1 LATSNSSLWRI
12 EQGRA
17 LNSLLLALQRLAQL
31 QRQSLDRH
39 ELAASL
45 ALVGT
50 MTLNPIQTLKN
61 LKSKL
66 NWKTVQW
73 LSSTLT
79 DPSHLPC
86 LAFNLQGEC
95 RVLRSFNSQSQW
107 VFEGADGET
116 THHSLA
122 SFTLAKINFKLPFD
136 RSISPVWRLIKLE
149 VLKHKGTLID
159 VCLSGVMLNFIAL
172 GISFYSMQIYDRV
185 VPTGASATLWVLSLG
200 VFGAIVFEWLA
211 KTLRSDLNE
220 KIIEAVDQ
228 RLGREVFLRLLN
240 VRLDKL
246 PSSVGSLAGQ
256 LKAYESVR
264 TFLTSSATQLLIDA
278 PFAIV
283 FAFTLMAVAGW
294 LALIPVVFLLLSAWT
309 GLRGLREIENR
320 SHQVALA
327 NMRKTGLLVEAI
339 EGAETLK
346 SGQGGWRQLSL
357 WQNISDTARGEE
369 LRLRH
374 ISESSQHQ
382 LQALQQLAY
391 VAMVATGA
399 LMVAKGELS
408 MGSLIAC
415 SILSSRILQPIAALP
430 SQLIQ
435 WGFCKSALQGLDQI
449 WHLPDDHHGQ
459 SPVVLDAV
467 QGHYALKEVV
477 YGYGPQAALK
487 VAKLNIRGGEKIGV
501 LGPIGAGKTTLL
513 RLLSGM
519 YKPQVGDIT
528 LDGVDLAFIAKP
540 LLAEQLGY
548 LQQEGRLFEG
558 TLRDNLLVG
567 MTDPGDEILKAVAL
581 QTGLQHAVLANHPLG
596 FDLPIQEGGQGLS
609 GGQRQLVN
617 LTRVFLR
624 RPRIWL
630 MDEPTAAMDRQLA
643 DHVTN
648 ALKQALRPQDTLVLV
663 THKPEMLTLVDR
675 LVVIAKHEIFLDGP
689 KEQVIRQL
697 QT

>member
-1 LATSNSSLWRI
+1 M
-12 EQGRA
+12 
-17 LNSLLLALQRLAQL
+17 

-39 ELAASL
+39 ALLASFELAAAM
-45 ALVGT
+45 ALT
-50 MTLNPIQTLKN
+50 PSKTLEN
-61 LKSKL
+61 LKSRL
-66 NWKTVQW
+66 NWKSIHW
-73 LSSTLT
+73 LNSDNI
-79 DPSHLPC
+79 DPSQLPC
-86 LAFNLQGEC
+86 LALDTQGGW
-95 RVLRSFNSQSQW
+95 RVLRSFNSQAQW
-107 VFEGADGET
+107 VFEGVDGET

-122 SFTLAKINFKLPFD
+122 QFWLVEINFNLPFD
-136 RSISPVWRLIKLE
+136 RSTSPVWRLIKLE
-149 VLKHKGTLID
+149 VQKHKSTLID
-159 VCLSGVMLNFIAL
+159 VCLSGVMLNLIAL

-185 VPTGASATLWVLSLG
+185 IPTGASATLYVLSLG
-200 VFGAIVFEWLA
+200 VVGAIVFEWLA
-211 KTLRSDLNE
+211 KTLRSNLNE

-246 PSSVGSLAGQ
+246 PNSVGSLAGQ

-264 TFLTSSATQLLIDA
+264 AFLTSSATQMLIDA

-283 FAFTLMAVAGW
+283 FTLTLMAVAGW
-294 LALIPVVFLLLSAWT
+294 LALIPVVFLLLSVWT

-357 WQNISDTARGEE
+357 WQNISDAAREEE

-391 VAMVATGA
+391 VAMVAIGA
-399 LMVAKGELS
+399 LMVTKGELS

-435 WGFCKSALQGLDQI
+435 WGFCKSALTGLDQI
-449 WHLPDDHHGQ
+449 WHLPDDHQGQ
-459 SPVVLDAV
+459 PPVVLESV
-467 QGHYALKEVV
+467 QGHFALKEVV
-477 YGYGPQAALK
+477 YGYGPLAALK
-487 VAKLNIRGGEKIGV
+487 VAKLNISSGEKIGI

-519 YKPQVGDIT
+519 YKPQLGEIT
-528 LDGVDLAFIAKP
+528 LDGVDLTCIAKP

-548 LQQEGRLFEG
+548 LQQEGRLFAG

-567 MTDPGDEILKAVAL
+567 MTDPGDEILKGVAL
-581 QTGLQHAVLANHPLG
+581 QTGLHHAVLVNHPLG
-596 FDLPIQEGGQGLS
+596 FDMPIQEGGQGLS

-648 ALKQALRPQDTLVLV
+648 AFKQALRPQDTLVLV

-675 LVVIAKHEIFLDGP
+675 LVVIAKHEVLLDGP

-697 QT
+697 HA

>member
-1 LATSNSSLWRI
+1 
-12 EQGRA
+12 
-17 LNSLLLALQRLAQL
+17 
-31 QRQSLDRH
+31 
-39 ELAASL
+39 
-45 ALVGT
+45 
-50 MTLNPIQTLKN
+50 
-61 LKSKL
+61 
-66 NWKTVQW
+66 
-73 LSSTLT
+73 
-79 DPSHLPC
+79 
-86 LAFNLQGEC
+86 
-95 RVLRSFNSQSQW
+95 
-107 VFEGADGET
+107 
-116 THHSLA
+116 
-122 SFTLAKINFKLPFD
+122 
-136 RSISPVWRLIKLE
+136 
-149 VLKHKGTLID
+149 
-159 VCLSGVMLNFIAL
+159 
-172 GISFYSMQIYDRV
+172 
-185 VPTGASATLWVLSLG
+185 
-200 VFGAIVFEWLA
+200 
-211 KTLRSDLNE
+211 LNE

-246 PSSVGSLAGQ
+246 PNSVGSLAGQ

-264 TFLTSSATQLLIDA
+264 AFLTSSATQMLIDA

-283 FAFTLMAVAGW
+283 FTLTLMAVAGW
-294 LALIPVVFLLLSAWT
+294 LALIPVVFLLLSVWT

-357 WQNISDTARGEE
+357 WQNISDAAREEE

-382 LQALQQLAY
+382 LQVLQQLAY
-391 VAMVATGA
+391 VAMVAIGA

-435 WGFCKSALQGLDQI
+435 WGFCKSALTGLDQI
-449 WHLPDDHHGQ
+449 WHLPDDHQGQ
-459 SPVVLDAV
+459 PPVVLESV
-467 QGHYALKEVV
+467 QGHFALKEVV
-477 YGYGPQAALK
+477 YGYGPLAALK
-487 VAKLNIRGGEKIGV
+487 VAKLNISSGEKIGI

-519 YKPQVGDIT
+519 YKPQLGEIT
-528 LDGVDLAFIAKP
+528 LDGVDLTCIAKP

-548 LQQEGRLFEG
+548 LQQEGRLFAG

-567 MTDPGDEILKAVAL
+567 MTDPGDEILKGVAL
-581 QTGLQHAVLANHPLG
+581 QTGLHHAVLVNHPLG
-596 FDLPIQEGGQGLS
+596 FDMPIQEGGQGLS

-648 ALKQALRPQDTLVLV
+648 AFKQALRPQDTLVLV

-675 LVVIAKHEIFLDGP
+675 LVVIAKHEVLLDGP
-689 KEQVIRQL
+689 KDQVLRQL
-697 QT
+697 HA

>member
-1 LATSNSSLWRI
+1 MSSL
-12 EQGRA
+12 QA
-17 LNSLLLALQRLAQL
+17 AVQRLAQL
-31 QRQSLDRH
+31 QRRSLDRH
-39 ELAASL
+39 ELAANIELLKATSL
-45 ALVGT
+45 T
-50 MTLNPIQTLKN
+50 PRKTLES

-66 NWKTVQW
+66 NWKSVHW
-73 LSSTLT
+73 LKNASV

-86 LAFNLQGEC
+86 LALDHHGEW
-95 RVLRSFNSQSQW
+95 RVLQSFNSQAQW
-107 VFEGADGET
+107 VFEGSDGET
-116 THHSLA
+116 THHSLIKFA
-122 SFTLAKINFKLPFD
+122 LAKINFNIPFE
-136 RSISPVWRLIKLE
+136 RSTSPVWHLIKGE
-149 VLKHKGTLID
+149 VQKHKSTLID
-159 VCLSGVMLNFIAL
+159 VCLSGIMLNFIAL

-200 VFGAIVFEWLA
+200 VVGAIVFEWLA
-211 KTLRSDLNE
+211 KTLRSNLNE
-220 KIIEAVDQ
+220 KVIEAVDQ
-228 RLGREVFLRLLN
+228 RLGREVFMRFLS

-246 PSSVGSLAGQ
+246 PQSVGSLAGQ

-264 TFLTSSATQLLIDA
+264 AFLTSSATQMLIDA

-283 FAFTLMAVAGW
+283 FTLTLVAIAGW
-294 LALIPVVFLLLSAWT
+294 LALIPFLFLILSLWT
-309 GLRGLREIENR
+309 GLRGLLEIENR

-327 NMRKTGLLVEAI
+327 NMRKTGLLVEVI

-346 SGQGGWRQLSL
+346 SGQGGWRQLSH
-357 WQNISDTARGEE
+357 WQNISDTAREEE

-391 VAMVATGA
+391 VAMVAIGA
-399 LMVAKGELS
+399 LMVSKGELS

-435 WGFCKSALQGLDQI
+435 WGYCKSALQGLDQI
-449 WHLPDDHHGQ
+449 WGLPDDHHGQ
-459 SPVVLDAV
+459 TPVVLQSV
-467 QGHYALKEVV
+467 EGHFALNDVV
-477 YGYGPQAALK
+477 YGYGPQAVLK
-487 VAKLNIRGGEKIGV
+487 VAKLNIKSGEKIGV

-519 YKPQVGDIT
+519 YKPQAGDIT

-540 LLAEQLGY
+540 LLVEQVGY

-567 MTDPGDEILKAVAL
+567 MSDPGDEILKGVAL
-581 QTGLQHAVLANHPLG
+581 QTGLHQAVLASHPLG
-596 FDLPIQEGGQGLS
+596 FDLPIQEGGMGLS

-648 ALKQALRPQDTLVLV
+648 AFKQALRPQDTLIMV

-675 LVVIAKHEIFLDGP
+675 LVVIAKHEVLLDGP
-689 KEQVIRQL
+689 KDQVLRQL
-697 QT
+697 HA

>member
-1 LATSNSSLWRI
+1 MHW
-12 EQGRA
+12 
-17 LNSLLLALQRLAQL
+17 LNS
-31 QRQSLDRH
+31 D
-39 ELAASL
+39 
-45 ALVGT
+45 
-50 MTLNPIQTLKN
+50 NI
-61 LKSKL
+61 
-66 NWKTVQW
+66 
-73 LSSTLT
+73 
-79 DPSHLPC
+79 DPSQLPC
-86 LAFNLQGEC
+86 LVLDTQGKW
-95 RVLRSFNSQSQW
+95 RVLRSFNSQAQW
-107 VFEGADGET
+107 VFEGVNGET
-116 THHSLA
+116 SHHSLA
-122 SFTLAKINFKLPFD
+122 QFWLVKINFNLPFD
-136 RSISPVWRLIKLE
+136 RSTSPVWRLIKLE
-149 VLKHKGTLID
+149 VQKHKSTLID
-159 VCLSGVMLNFIAL
+159 VCLSGVMLNLIAL

-185 VPTGASATLWVLSLG
+185 IPTGASATLYVLSLG
-200 VFGAIVFEWLA
+200 VVGAIVFEWLA
-211 KTLRSDLNE
+211 KTLRSNLNE

-246 PSSVGSLAGQ
+246 PNSVGSLAGQ

-264 TFLTSSATQLLIDA
+264 AFLTSSATQMLIDA

-283 FAFTLMAVAGW
+283 FTLTLMAVAGW
-294 LALIPVVFLLLSAWT
+294 LALIPVVFLLLSVWT

-357 WQNISDTARGEE
+357 WQNISDVAREEE

-382 LQALQQLAY
+382 LQVLQQLAY
-391 VAMVATGA
+391 VAIVAIGA

-435 WGFCKSALQGLDQI
+435 WGFCKSALTGLDQI
-449 WHLPDDHHGQ
+449 WHLPDDHQGQ
-459 SPVVLDAV
+459 PPVVLESV
-467 QGHYALKEVV
+467 QGHFALKEVV
-477 YGYGPQAALK
+477 YGYGPLAALK
-487 VAKLNIRGGEKIGV
+487 VAKLNISSGEKIGI

-519 YKPQVGDIT
+519 YKPQLGEIT
-528 LDGVDLAFIAKP
+528 LDGVDLAYIAKP

-548 LQQEGRLFEG
+548 LQQEGRLFAG

-567 MTDPGDEILKAVAL
+567 MTDPGDEILKGVAL
-581 QTGLQHAVLANHPLG
+581 QTGLHHAVLVNHPLG
-596 FDLPIQEGGQGLS
+596 FDMPIQEGGQGLS

-648 ALKQALRPQDTLVLV
+648 AFKQALRPQDTLVLV

-675 LVVIAKHEIFLDGP
+675 LVVIAKHEVLLDGP

-697 QT
+697 HA

>member
-1 LATSNSSLWRI
+1 MHW
-12 EQGRA
+12 
-17 LNSLLLALQRLAQL
+17 LNS
-31 QRQSLDRH
+31 D
-39 ELAASL
+39 
-45 ALVGT
+45 
-50 MTLNPIQTLKN
+50 NI
-61 LKSKL
+61 
-66 NWKTVQW
+66 
-73 LSSTLT
+73 
-79 DPSHLPC
+79 DPSELPC
-86 LAFNLQGEC
+86 LALDTQGGW
-95 RVLRSFNSQSQW
+95 RVLRSFNSQAQW
-107 VFEGADGET
+107 VFEGVDGET

-122 SFTLAKINFKLPFD
+122 QFWLAKINFNLPFD
-136 RSISPVWRLIKLE
+136 RSTSPVWRLIKLE
-149 VLKHKGTLID
+149 VQKHKSTLID
-159 VCLSGVMLNFIAL
+159 VCLSGVMLNLIAL

-185 VPTGASATLWVLSLG
+185 IPTGASATLYVLSLG
-200 VFGAIVFEWLA
+200 VVGAIVFEWLA
-211 KTLRSDLNE
+211 KTLRSNLNE

-246 PSSVGSLAGQ
+246 PNSVGSLAGQ
-256 LKAYESVR
+256 VKAYESVR
-264 TFLTSSATQLLIDA
+264 AFLTSSATQMLIDA

-283 FAFTLMAVAGW
+283 FTLTLMAVAGW
-294 LALIPVVFLLLSAWT
+294 LALIPVAFLLLSLWT

-357 WQNISDTARGEE
+357 WQNISDVAREEE

-382 LQALQQLAY
+382 LQVLQQLAY
-391 VAMVATGA
+391 VAMVAIGA

-435 WGFCKSALQGLDQI
+435 WGFCKSALTGLDQI
-449 WHLPDDHHGQ
+449 WHLPDDHQGQ
-459 SPVVLDAV
+459 PPVVLESV
-467 QGHYALKEVV
+467 QGHFALKEVV
-477 YGYGPQAALK
+477 YGYGPLAALK
-487 VAKLNIRGGEKIGV
+487 VAKLNISSGEKIGI

-519 YKPQVGDIT
+519 YKPQLGEIT
-528 LDGVDLAFIAKP
+528 LDGVDLAYIAKP

-548 LQQEGRLFEG
+548 LQQEGRLFAG

-567 MTDPGDEILKAVAL
+567 MTDPGDEILKGVAL
-581 QTGLQHAVLANHPLG
+581 QTGLHHAVLANHPLG

-643 DHVTN
+643 DHVTH
-648 ALKQALRPQDTLVLV
+648 AFKQALRPQDTLVLV

-675 LVVIAKHEIFLDGP
+675 LVVIAKHEVLLDGP
-689 KEQVIRQL
+689 KEQVLRQL
-697 QT
+697 HA

>member
-1 LATSNSSLWRI
+1 MHW
-12 EQGRA
+12 
-17 LNSLLLALQRLAQL
+17 LNS
-31 QRQSLDRH
+31 D
-39 ELAASL
+39 
-45 ALVGT
+45 
-50 MTLNPIQTLKN
+50 NI
-61 LKSKL
+61 
-66 NWKTVQW
+66 
-73 LSSTLT
+73 
-79 DPSHLPC
+79 DPSELPC
-86 LAFNLQGEC
+86 LALDTQGGW
-95 RVLRSFNSQSQW
+95 RVLRSFNSQAQW

-116 THHSLA
+116 SHHSLA
-122 SFTLAKINFKLPFD
+122 QFWLAKINFNLPFD
-136 RSISPVWRLIKLE
+136 RSTSPVWRLIKLE
-149 VLKHKGTLID
+149 VQKHKSTLID
-159 VCLSGVMLNFIAL
+159 VCLSGVMLNLIAL

-185 VPTGASATLWVLSLG
+185 IPTGASATLYVLSLG
-200 VFGAIVFEWLA
+200 VVGAIVFEWLT
-211 KTLRSDLNE
+211 KTLRSNLNE

-246 PSSVGSLAGQ
+246 PNSVGSLAGQ

-264 TFLTSSATQLLIDA
+264 AFLTSSATQMLIDA

-283 FAFTLMAVAGW
+283 FTLTLMAVAGW
-294 LALIPVVFLLLSAWT
+294 LALIPVVFLLLSVWT

-357 WQNISDTARGEE
+357 WQNISDAAREEE

-391 VAMVATGA
+391 VAMVAIGA
-399 LMVAKGELS
+399 LMVTKGELS

-435 WGFCKSALQGLDQI
+435 WGFCKSALTGLDQI
-449 WHLPDDHHGQ
+449 WHLPDDHQGQ
-459 SPVVLDAV
+459 PPVVLESV
-467 QGHYALKEVV
+467 QGHFALKEVV
-477 YGYGPQAALK
+477 YGYGPLAALK
-487 VAKLNIRGGEKIGV
+487 VAKLNISSGEKIGI

-519 YKPQVGDIT
+519 YKPQLGEIT
-528 LDGVDLAFIAKP
+528 LDGVDLTCIAKP

-548 LQQEGRLFEG
+548 LQQEGRLFAG

-567 MTDPGDEILKAVAL
+567 MTDPGDEILKGVAL
-581 QTGLQHAVLANHPLG
+581 QTGLHHAVLVNHPLG
-596 FDLPIQEGGQGLS
+596 FDMPIQEGGQGLS

-648 ALKQALRPQDTLVLV
+648 AFKQALRPQDTLVLV

-675 LVVIAKHEIFLDGP
+675 LVVIAKHEVLLDGP

-697 QT
+697 HA

>member
-1 LATSNSSLWRI
+1 
-12 EQGRA
+12 
-17 LNSLLLALQRLAQL
+17 
-31 QRQSLDRH
+31 
-39 ELAASL
+39 
-45 ALVGT
+45 
-50 MTLNPIQTLKN
+50 
-61 LKSKL
+61 
-66 NWKTVQW
+66 
-73 LSSTLT
+73 
-79 DPSHLPC
+79 
-86 LAFNLQGEC
+86 
-95 RVLRSFNSQSQW
+95 
-107 VFEGADGET
+107 
-116 THHSLA
+116 
-122 SFTLAKINFKLPFD
+122 
-136 RSISPVWRLIKLE
+136 
-149 VLKHKGTLID
+149 
-159 VCLSGVMLNFIAL
+159 
-172 GISFYSMQIYDRV
+172 
-185 VPTGASATLWVLSLG
+185 
-200 VFGAIVFEWLA
+200 
-211 KTLRSDLNE
+211 
-220 KIIEAVDQ
+220 
-228 RLGREVFLRLLN
+228 
-240 VRLDKL
+240 
-246 PSSVGSLAGQ
+246 VGSLAGQ

-264 TFLTSSATQLLIDA
+264 AFLTNSATQMLIDL

-283 FAFTLMAVAGW
+283 FTLTLMAIAGW
-294 LALIPVVFLLLSAWT
+294 LALIPILFFSVSTWV
-309 GLRGLREIENR
+309 GLRGLREVENR

-369 LRLRH
+369 LRLRR
-374 ISESSQHQ
+374 ITESSQHQ

-391 VAMVATGA
+391 VAMVAIGA

-449 WHLPDDHHGQ
+449 WRLPDDHHGQ
-459 SPVVLDAV
+459 APVVLQSV
-467 QGHYALKEVV
+467 QGHFALKEVV

-487 VAKLNIRGGEKIGV
+487 VSKLNINSGEKIGI

-519 YKPQVGDIT
+519 YKPQAGDIT

-540 LLAEQLGY
+540 LLAEQVGY

-567 MTDPGDEILKAVAL
+567 MTDPGDDILKGVAL
-581 QTGLQHAVLANHPLG
+581 QTGLHHAVLANHPLG

-648 ALKQALRPQDTLVLV
+648 AFKQALRPQDTLILV
-663 THKPEMLTLVDR
+663 THKPEMLSLVDR
-675 LVVIAKHEIFLDGP
+675 LVVIAKHEVLLDGP
-689 KEQVIRQL
+689 KDQVLRQL
-697 QT
+697 QA

>member
-1 LATSNSSLWRI
+1 
-12 EQGRA
+12 
-17 LNSLLLALQRLAQL
+17 
-31 QRQSLDRH
+31 
-39 ELAASL
+39 
-45 ALVGT
+45 
-50 MTLNPIQTLKN
+50 
-61 LKSKL
+61 L
-66 NWKTVQW
+66 NWKSIHW
-73 LSSTLT
+73 LNSDNI
-79 DPSHLPC
+79 DPSQLPC
-86 LAFNLQGEC
+86 LALDTQGGW
-95 RVLRSFNSQSQW
+95 RVLRSFNSQAQW
-107 VFEGADGET
+107 VFEGVDGET
-116 THHSLA
+116 SHHSLA
-122 SFTLAKINFKLPFD
+122 QFWLAKINFNLPFD
-136 RSISPVWRLIKLE
+136 RSTSPVWRLIKLE
-149 VLKHKGTLID
+149 VQKHKSTLID
-159 VCLSGVMLNFIAL
+159 VCLSGVMLNLIAL

-185 VPTGASATLWVLSLG
+185 IPTGASATLYVLSLG
-200 VFGAIVFEWLA
+200 VVGAIVFEWLA
-211 KTLRSDLNE
+211 KTLRSNLNE

-246 PSSVGSLAGQ
+246 PNSVGSLAGQ
-256 LKAYESVR
+256 VKAYESVR
-264 TFLTSSATQLLIDA
+264 AFLTSSATQMLIDA

-283 FAFTLMAVAGW
+283 FTLTLMAVAGW
-294 LALIPVVFLLLSAWT
+294 LALIPVVFLLLSVWT

-357 WQNISDTARGEE
+357 WQNISDAAREEE

-382 LQALQQLAY
+382 LQVLQQLAY
-391 VAMVATGA
+391 VAMVAIGA

-435 WGFCKSALQGLDQI
+435 WGFCKSALTGLDQI
-449 WHLPDDHHGQ
+449 WHLPDDHQGQ
-459 SPVVLDAV
+459 PPVVLESV
-467 QGHYALKEVV
+467 QGHFALKEVV
-477 YGYGPQAALK
+477 YGYGPLAALK
-487 VAKLNIRGGEKIGV
+487 VAKLNISSGEKIGI

-519 YKPQVGDIT
+519 YKPQLGEIT
-528 LDGVDLAFIAKP
+528 LDGVDLAYIAKP

-548 LQQEGRLFEG
+548 LQQEGRLFAG

-567 MTDPGDEILKAVAL
+567 MTDPGDEILKGVAL
-581 QTGLQHAVLANHPLG
+581 QTGLHHAVLANHPLG

-643 DHVTN
+643 DHVTH
-648 ALKQALRPQDTLVLV
+648 AFKQALRPQDTLVLV

-675 LVVIAKHEIFLDGP
+675 LVVIAKHEVLLDGP
-689 KEQVIRQL
+689 KEQVLRQL
-697 QT
+697 HA

>member
-1 LATSNSSLWRI
+1 MSSL
-12 EQGRA
+12 
-17 LNSLLLALQRLAQL
+17 LHALQRLAQL
-31 QRQSLDRH
+31 QRQSLDKH
-39 ELAASL
+39 ELTASL
-45 ALVGT
+45 KLVGDMALT
-50 MTLNPIQTLKN
+50 PTKILKN
-61 LKSKL
+61 LKFTM
-66 NWKTVQW
+66 NWKSVHW
-73 LSSTLT
+73 LGNTKI

-86 LAFNLQGEC
+86 LAFDPQGEC
-95 RVLRSFNSQSQW
+95 RVLRSFNSQAQW
-107 VFEGADGET
+107 IFEGSGGET

-122 SFTLAKINFKLPFD
+122 KFTLAKINFNHPFD
-136 RSISPVWRLIKLE
+136 RSDSPVRRLIKLE
-149 VLKHKGTLID
+149 IQKHNSTLID
-159 VCLSGVMLNFIAL
+159 VCLSGVMLNFVAL

-200 VFGAIVFEWLA
+200 VLGAILFEWLA

-228 RLGREVFLRLLN
+228 RLGREVFMRLLN

-246 PSSVGSLAGQ
+246 PNSVGSLAGQ

-264 TFLTSSATQLLIDA
+264 AFLTSSATQMLIDA

-283 FAFTLMAVAGW
+283 FTLTLMAVAGW
-294 LALIPVVFLLLSAWT
+294 LALIPVVFLLLSVWT

-357 WQNISDTARGEE
+357 WQNISDTARTED

-391 VAMVATGA
+391 VAMVAIGA
-399 LMVAKGELS
+399 LMVTKGELS

-449 WHLPDDHHGQ
+449 WHLPDDHNGQ
-459 SPVVLDAV
+459 SPIVLESV
-467 QGHYALKEVV
+467 QGHFALKEVV
-477 YGYGPQAALK
+477 YGYGLQTALK
-487 VAKLNIRGGEKIGV
+487 VTKLTINSGEKIGV

-519 YKPQVGDIT
+519 YKPQAGEIT

-540 LLAEQLGY
+540 LLAEQVGY

-567 MTDPGDEILKAVAL
+567 MTDPGDDILKAVAL
-581 QTGLQHAVLANHPLG
+581 QTGLHQAVLANHPLG

-624 RPRIWL
+624 RPRVWL

-648 ALKQALRPQDTLVLV
+648 AFKQALRPQDTLVLV
-663 THKPEMLTLVDR
+663 THKPEMLMLVDR
-675 LVVIAKHEIFLDGP
+675 LLVIAKHEVLMDGP
-689 KEQVIRQL
+689 KDQVIRQL
-697 QT
+697 QA

>member
-1 LATSNSSLWRI
+1 M
-12 EQGRA
+12 A
-17 LNSLLLALQRLAQL
+17 LTPSK
-31 QRQSLDRH
+31 
-39 ELAASL
+39 
-45 ALVGT
+45 
-50 MTLNPIQTLKN
+50 TLEN
-61 LKSKL
+61 LKSRL
-66 NWKTVQW
+66 NWKSMHW
-73 LSSTLT
+73 LNSDNI
-79 DPSHLPC
+79 DPSELPC
-86 LAFNLQGEC
+86 LALDTQGGW
-95 RVLRSFNSQSQW
+95 RVLRSFNSQAQW
-107 VFEGADGET
+107 VFEGVDGET

-122 SFTLAKINFKLPFD
+122 QFWLAKINFNLPFD
-136 RSISPVWRLIKLE
+136 RSTSPVWRLIKLE
-149 VLKHKGTLID
+149 VQKHKSTLID
-159 VCLSGVMLNFIAL
+159 VCLSGVMLNLIAL

-185 VPTGASATLWVLSLG
+185 IPTGASATLYVLSLG
-200 VFGAIVFEWLA
+200 VVGAIVFEWLA
-211 KTLRSDLNE
+211 KTLRSNLNE

-246 PSSVGSLAGQ
+246 PNSVGSLAGQ
-256 LKAYESVR
+256 VKAYESVR
-264 TFLTSSATQLLIDA
+264 AFLTSSATQMLIDA

-283 FAFTLMAVAGW
+283 FTLTLMAVAGW
-294 LALIPVVFLLLSAWT
+294 LALIPVAFLLLSLWT

-357 WQNISDTARGEE
+357 WQNISDVAREEE

-382 LQALQQLAY
+382 LQVLQQLAY
-391 VAMVATGA
+391 VAMVAIGA

-435 WGFCKSALQGLDQI
+435 WGFCKSALTGLDQI
-449 WHLPDDHHGQ
+449 WHLPDDHQGQ
-459 SPVVLDAV
+459 PPVVLESV
-467 QGHYALKEVV
+467 QGHFALKEVV
-477 YGYGPQAALK
+477 YGYGPLAALK
-487 VAKLNIRGGEKIGV
+487 VAKLNISSGEKIGI

-519 YKPQVGDIT
+519 YKPQLGEIT
-528 LDGVDLAFIAKP
+528 LDGVDLAYIAKP

-548 LQQEGRLFEG
+548 LQQEGRLFAG

-567 MTDPGDEILKAVAL
+567 MTDPGDEILKGVAL
-581 QTGLQHAVLANHPLG
+581 QTGLHHAVLANHPLG

-643 DHVTN
+643 DHVTH
-648 ALKQALRPQDTLVLV
+648 AFKQALRPQDTLVLV

-675 LVVIAKHEIFLDGP
+675 LVVIAKHEVLLDGP
-689 KEQVIRQL
+689 KEQVLRQL
-697 QT
+697 HA

>member
-1 LATSNSSLWRI
+1 
-12 EQGRA
+12 
-17 LNSLLLALQRLAQL
+17 
-31 QRQSLDRH
+31 
-39 ELAASL
+39 
-45 ALVGT
+45 
-50 MTLNPIQTLKN
+50 
-61 LKSKL
+61 
-66 NWKTVQW
+66 
-73 LSSTLT
+73 
-79 DPSHLPC
+79 
-86 LAFNLQGEC
+86 
-95 RVLRSFNSQSQW
+95 

-122 SFTLAKINFKLPFD
+122 QFWLVKINFNLPFD
-136 RSISPVWRLIKLE
+136 RSTSPVWRLIKLE
-149 VLKHKGTLID
+149 VQKHKSTLID
-159 VCLSGVMLNFIAL
+159 VCLSGVMLNLIAL

-185 VPTGASATLWVLSLG
+185 IPTGASATLYVLSLG
-200 VFGAIVFEWLA
+200 VVGAIVFEWLA
-211 KTLRSDLNE
+211 KTLRSNLNE

-246 PSSVGSLAGQ
+246 PNSVGSLAGQ

-264 TFLTSSATQLLIDA
+264 AFLTSSATQMLIDA

-283 FAFTLMAVAGW
+283 FTLTLMAVAGW
-294 LALIPVVFLLLSAWT
+294 LALIPFVFLLLSVWT

-357 WQNISDTARGEE
+357 WQNISDAAREEE

-382 LQALQQLAY
+382 LQVLQQLAY
-391 VAMVATGA
+391 VAMVAIGA

-435 WGFCKSALQGLDQI
+435 WGFCKSALTGLDQI
-449 WHLPDDHHGQ
+449 WHLPDDHQGQ
-459 SPVVLDAV
+459 PPVVLESV
-467 QGHYALKEVV
+467 QGHFALKEVV
-477 YGYGPQAALK
+477 YGYGPLAALK
-487 VAKLNIRGGEKIGV
+487 VAKLNISSGEKIGI
-501 LGPIGAGKTTLL
+501 LGPIGSGKTTLL

-519 YKPQVGDIT
+519 YKPQLGEIT
-528 LDGVDLAFIAKP
+528 LDGVDLACIAKP

-548 LQQEGRLFEG
+548 LQQEGRLFAG

-567 MTDPGDEILKAVAL
+567 MTDPGDEILKGVAL
-581 QTGLQHAVLANHPLG
+581 QTGLHHAVLVNHPLG
-596 FDLPIQEGGQGLS
+596 FDMPIQEGGQGLS

-648 ALKQALRPQDTLVLV
+648 AFKQALRPQDTLVLV

-675 LVVIAKHEIFLDGP
+675 LVVIAKHEVLLDGP

-697 QT
+697 HA

>member
-1 LATSNSSLWRI
+1 MNT
-12 EQGRA
+12 
-17 LNSLLLALQRLAQL
+17 LLPALQRLAFL
-31 QRQSLDRH
+31 QRQSLDKH
-39 ELAASL
+39 ALLATFESHKPA
-45 ALVGT
+45 VT
-50 MTLNPIQTLKN
+50 TPPQTLRHFKQQ
-61 LKSKL
+61 L
-66 NWKTVQW
+66 NWTSVQW
-73 LSSTLT
+73 LNHQHT
-79 DPSHLPC
+79 DPSALPC
-86 LAFNLQGEC
+86 LAVDPQGEW
-95 RVLRSFNSQSQW
+95 RVVKSFNAQGQW

-116 THHSLA
+116 THHSLGQFA
-122 SFTLAKINFKLPFD
+122 LAKVNFRTPFD
-136 RSISPVWRLIKLE
+136 RSNSPVWRLIKLE
-149 VLKHKGTLID
+149 MLKHKGTLLD
-159 VCLSGVMLNFIAL
+159 AGLNGVMLNVLAL

-200 VFGAIVFEWLA
+200 VLGAIGFEWLGR
-211 KTLRSDLNE
+211 TLRSHQNE

-228 RLGREVFLRLLN
+228 QLGREVFRRLLS

-246 PSSVGSLAGQ
+246 PNSVGSLASQ

-264 TFLTSSATQLLIDA
+264 AFLTSAATQMLIDA

-283 FAFTLMAVAGW
+283 FTVTLLAIAGW
-294 LALIPVVFLLLSAWT
+294 LALIPLVFLALSVWT
-309 GLRGLREIENR
+309 GLRGLQEIESR
-320 SHQVALA
+320 SHQVAQA

-357 WQNISDTARGEE
+357 WQSISDTARGEE
-369 LRLRH
+369 LRLRR
-374 ISESSQHQ
+374 ISESSQHH
-382 LQALQQLAY
+382 LQAYQQIAY
-391 VAMVATGA
+391 VALIATGA
-399 LMVAKGELS
+399 LLISKGELS

-415 SILSSRILQPIAALP
+415 AILSSRILQPIAALP

-435 WGFCKSALQGLDQI
+435 WGHCKSALQGLDHI
-449 WHLPDDHHGQ
+449 WQLPDDHHGQ
-459 SPVVLDAV
+459 PPVVMQAV
-467 QGHYALKEVV
+467 QGHYALKDVV

-487 VAKLNIRGGEKIGV
+487 VTQLNIRSGEKIGI

-519 YKPQVGDIT
+519 YKPQGGEIT
-528 LDGVDLAFIAKP
+528 LDGVDIAFIAKP

-567 MTDPGDEILKAVAL
+567 MTDPGDEILQGVAQ
-581 QTGLQHAVLANHPLG
+581 QTGLHHAVLANHPLG
-596 FDLPIQEGGQGLS
+596 FDLPIHEGGQGLS

-643 DHVTN
+643 EHVTH
-648 ALKQALRPQDTLVLV
+648 AIQQALRPQDTLVLV

-675 LVVIAKHEIFLDGP
+675 LVVIAKQEVLLDGP
-689 KEQVIRQL
+689 KEQVLRQL
-697 QT
+697 QA

>member
-1 LATSNSSLWRI
+1 MHW
-12 EQGRA
+12 
-17 LNSLLLALQRLAQL
+17 LNS
-31 QRQSLDRH
+31 D
-39 ELAASL
+39 
-45 ALVGT
+45 
-50 MTLNPIQTLKN
+50 NI
-61 LKSKL
+61 
-66 NWKTVQW
+66 
-73 LSSTLT
+73 
-79 DPSHLPC
+79 DPSQLPC
-86 LAFNLQGEC
+86 LALDTQGKW
-95 RVLRSFNSQSQW
+95 RVLRSFNSQAQW
-107 VFEGADGET
+107 VFEGVDGET
-116 THHSLA
+116 SHHSLA
-122 SFTLAKINFKLPFD
+122 QFWLAKINFNLPFD
-136 RSISPVWRLIKLE
+136 RSTSPVWRLIKLE
-149 VLKHKGTLID
+149 VQKHKSTLID
-159 VCLSGVMLNFIAL
+159 VCLSGVMLNLIAL

-185 VPTGASATLWVLSLG
+185 IPTGASATLYVLSLG
-200 VFGAIVFEWLA
+200 VVGAIVFEWLT
-211 KTLRSDLNE
+211 KTLRSNLNE

-240 VRLDKL
+240 VRLEKL
-246 PSSVGSLAGQ
+246 HNSVGSLAGQ

-264 TFLTSSATQLLIDA
+264 AFLTSSATQMLIDA

-283 FAFTLMAVAGW
+283 FTLTLMAVAGW
-294 LALIPVVFLLLSAWT
+294 LALIPVVFLLLSVWT

-357 WQNISDTARGEE
+357 WQNISDAAREEE

-391 VAMVATGA
+391 VAMVAIGA
-399 LMVAKGELS
+399 LMVTKGELS

-435 WGFCKSALQGLDQI
+435 WGFCKSALTGLDQI
-449 WHLPDDHHGQ
+449 WHLPDDHQGQ
-459 SPVVLDAV
+459 PPVVLESV
-467 QGHYALKEVV
+467 QGHFALKEVV
-477 YGYGPQAALK
+477 YGYGPLAALK
-487 VAKLNIRGGEKIGV
+487 VAKLNISSGEKIGI

-519 YKPQVGDIT
+519 YKPQLGEIT
-528 LDGVDLAFIAKP
+528 LDGVDLAYIAKP

-548 LQQEGRLFEG
+548 LQQEGRLFAG

-567 MTDPGDEILKAVAL
+567 MTDPGDEILKGVAL
-581 QTGLQHAVLANHPLG
+581 QTGLHHAVLANHPLG

-643 DHVTN
+643 DHVTH
-648 ALKQALRPQDTLVLV
+648 AFKQALRPQDTLVLV

-675 LVVIAKHEIFLDGP
+675 LVVIAKHEVLLDGP
-689 KEQVIRQL
+689 KEQVLRQL
-697 QT
+697 HA

>member
-1 LATSNSSLWRI
+1 MHW
-12 EQGRA
+12 
-17 LNSLLLALQRLAQL
+17 LNS
-31 QRQSLDRH
+31 D
-39 ELAASL
+39 
-45 ALVGT
+45 
-50 MTLNPIQTLKN
+50 NI
-61 LKSKL
+61 
-66 NWKTVQW
+66 
-73 LSSTLT
+73 
-79 DPSHLPC
+79 DPSELPC
-86 LAFNLQGEC
+86 LALDTQGGW
-95 RVLRSFNSQSQW
+95 RVLRSFNSQAQW
-107 VFEGADGET
+107 VFEGVNGET
-116 THHSLA
+116 SHHSLA
-122 SFTLAKINFKLPFD
+122 QFWLAKINFNLPFD
-136 RSISPVWRLIKLE
+136 RSTSPVWRLIKLE
-149 VLKHKGTLID
+149 VQKHKSTLID
-159 VCLSGVMLNFIAL
+159 VCLSGVMLNLIAL

-185 VPTGASATLWVLSLG
+185 IPTGASATLYVLSLG
-200 VFGAIVFEWLA
+200 VVGAIVFEWLA
-211 KTLRSDLNE
+211 KTLRSNLNE

-246 PSSVGSLAGQ
+246 PNSVGSLAGQ

-264 TFLTSSATQLLIDA
+264 AFLTSSATQMLIDA

-283 FAFTLMAVAGW
+283 FTLTLMAVAGW
-294 LALIPVVFLLLSAWT
+294 LALIPVVFLLLSVWT

-357 WQNISDTARGEE
+357 WQNISDAAREEE

-391 VAMVATGA
+391 VAMVAIGA
-399 LMVAKGELS
+399 LMVTKGELS

-435 WGFCKSALQGLDQI
+435 WGFCKSALTGLDQI
-449 WHLPDDHHGQ
+449 WHLPDDHQGQ
-459 SPVVLDAV
+459 PPVVLESV
-467 QGHYALKEVV
+467 QGHFALKEVV
-477 YGYGPQAALK
+477 YGYGPLAALK
-487 VAKLNIRGGEKIGV
+487 VAKLNISSGEKIGI

-519 YKPQVGDIT
+519 YKPQLGEIT
-528 LDGVDLAFIAKP
+528 LDGVDLAYIAKP

-548 LQQEGRLFEG
+548 LQQEGRLFAG

-567 MTDPGDEILKAVAL
+567 MTDPGDEILKGVAL
-581 QTGLQHAVLANHPLG
+581 QTGLHHAVLVNHPLG
-596 FDLPIQEGGQGLS
+596 FDMPIQEGGQGLS

-648 ALKQALRPQDTLVLV
+648 AFKQALRPQDTLVLV

-675 LVVIAKHEIFLDGP
+675 LVVIAKHEVLLDGP

-697 QT
+697 HA